1 MRPFVVARGGATQSG
16 GRGRSR
22 PVSFSACS
30 LFLKIFLKNTVIE
43 RRQLTKMGVIRCY
56 ALLKWGRIR
65 FKCIN
70 NK

>member
-1 MRPFVVARGGATQSG
+1 MVPVECHVLWI

-22 PVSFSACS
+22 PVSFSAFS
-30 LFLKIFLKNTVIE
+30 LFLKNFLKNTVIE